1 MIQKSRLK
9 ISTLVFLILCIK
21 TTLIAQSSTAS
32 DYIVLI
38 TEDTI
43 YGTIKNIDLYNTTS
57 KFNKK
62 IKIITANGKR
72 KKIKRD
78 EVLALKFGNY
88 VYESFWLYQ
97 SSDKITFVN
106 PRYDINERRGKQHF
120 LKVVSKGKISHY
132 LLEWVDGEFSSV
144 SSMSLLKKENDL
156 FLVRADQGVLGLKRK
171 VLEEYFTNCPDLQQ
185 KITEKLITEVA
196 EVVDFYNTYCD

>member
-1 MIQKSRLK
+1 MTQKYLLK
-9 ISTLVFLILCIK
+9 ISTLVFLMLTIK
-21 TTLIAQSSTAS
+21 TTLLAQISTTS

-57 KFNKK
+57 KFNKRLK
-62 IKIITANGKR
+62 FISANGKR
-72 KKIKRD
+72 KKIKRE
-78 EVLALKFGNY
+78 EVLVFKYGND

-106 PRYDINERRGKQHF
+106 PRYDIDEKRGKQHF

-144 SSMSLLKKENDL
+144 SSMSLLKKETDL
-156 FLVRADQGVLGLKRK
+156 FLIRADQGVLGLKRK
-171 VLEEYFTNCPDLQQ
+171 VLGEYFTNCPDLQQ
-185 KITEKLITEVA
+185 KITEKLITEVV